1 MLNVRRV
8 PSHANS
14 QLFTPHKPE
23 IAGDGSQRKIVATVN
38 TSRLD
43 AYNSRILPE
52 GLELAD
58 GDVLSLLLHHDVTHP
73 IGRVET
79 IQRSR
84 DAIRI
89 EATITDEAVWPLIYN
104 GSIAGTSIGFRP
116 LAWEQAEDDSFI
128 CPRWTLHEVS
138 LTPVPANQDARVEQV
153 RSLSPDYVRDLASQL
168 AEEVFRMPPYP
179 APQRPDPGPGGPRI
193 VGTVPLASPAVHARR
208 AQRYDVARVLRT
220 MVDGQRLD
228 GMEGEIATELEQR
241 AGPAPT
247 RGIRI
252 PSALFKR
259 AVSTDPASIGALSP
273 SQYVSALLD
282 DMSQARRWAPLLQ
295 RIGFVQFNTT
305 RETVIIPKRNRSIVA
320 SWGPKDTEA
329 AESDWTAIDDT
340 VTPKYV
346 KAWVPIER
354 SALRYADPSAL
365 MMTLADLG
373 DSIDSEAD
381 TGLLFG
387 TGANDQPTGL
397 LFAPG
402 RVLDKAGASATTED
416 FFDLKNT
423 LMETWKK
430 DTPDGLRW
438 IMNSRNWDA
447 LRVTSKKQ
455 VVGTGEEWMSGIA
468 PFDATEGVLLE
479 IGVIQSGKVR
489 VLSAPNTYN
498 IYIVYGA
505 MGVVVWFG
513 GGSIDT
519 IVDTSTLSTRAAVR
533 VSGFLD
539 CHCTVRDPH
548 MMHAMLNVLA
558 APPGAGVSP
567 LGPTPRTPPQTP
579 PQQPAAAAA
588 AQPAARSGATLHR

>member
-1 MLNVRRV
+1 MLNTRRA
-8 PSHANS
+8 PSHERRELWS
-14 QLFTPHKPE
+14 PHMPVVV
-23 IAGDGSQRKIVATVN
+23 GDASEHRIRATVN
-38 TSRLD
+38 TDRID
-43 AYNSRILPE
+43 RYGTRILPAGMRIAE
-52 GLELAD
+52 GPLALLFNHDARVPAGRIEQIERTHDRIVIDAVVTNAAVWEMVRSGTVTGTSVAFVPLSWDYDD
-58 GDVLSLLLHHDVTHP
+58 GDDDVF
-73 IGRVET
+73 VC
-79 IQRSR
+79 RS
-84 DAIRI
+84 
-89 EATITDEAVWPLIYN
+89 
-104 GSIAGTSIGFRP
+104 
-116 LAWEQAEDDSFI
+116 WEL
-128 CPRWTLHEVS
+128 TEVS
-138 LTPVPANQDARVEQV
+138 ICAVPANTDARITEI
-153 RSLSPDYVRDLASQL
+153 RSAAGGGRTMTDDLMDD
-168 AEEVFRMPPYP
+168 VFGGRNMPPYP
-179 APQRPDPGPGGPRI
+179 VPRRDWSKSGQVDPGPGASGPRI
-193 VGTVPLASPAVHARR
+193 VGTVPLASPAVHGGR

-228 GMEGEIATELEQR
+228 GMEGEVATELEQR

-247 RGIRI
+247 RGVRI
-252 PSALFKR
+252 PSAMFKR

-273 SQYVSALLD
+273 SQYVGQLLD

-295 RIGFVQFNTT
+295 RCGFVQFNST
-305 RETVIIPKRNRSIVA
+305 RETVIIPKRNRAIVA

-340 VTPKYV
+340 VTPRYV

-373 DSIDSEAD
+373 DAIDSEAD

-387 TGANDQPTGL
+387 TGAGDQPTGL

-402 RVLDKAGASATTED
+402 RVLDKAGDSATTED

-423 LMETWKK
+423 LMEQWRK
-430 DTPDGLRW
+430 DTPEGLRW
-438 IMNSRNWDA
+438 IMNSRNWDT

-455 VVGTGEEWMSGIA
+455 VAAGAGEEWPSGIA
-468 PFDATEGVLLE
+468 PFNTTEATLLD

-489 VLSAPNTYN
+489 VLAAPNTYN
-498 IYIVYGA
+498 IYLVYGA

-519 IVDTSTLSTRAAVR
+519 IVDTASLSTRGAVR

-548 MMHAMLNVLA
+548 VQHAMLNVLA
-558 APPGAGVSP
+558 APPAAGAPLAGPSP
-567 LGPTPRTPPQTP
+567 LPTNGRPR
-579 PQQPAAAAA
+579 PA
-588 AQPAARSGATLHR
+588 